1 MKIMSKQ
8 LILTPDQENA
18 IKEFHQFLFDPDEQ
32 AFILEGYSGTG
43 KSTVVAEM
51 IESIPNTHSWLE
63 LVNPEVIKYPVVLT
77 ATTNKAVENFNIIT
91 GIDVKTIHSFLGL
104 IVSTDYKS
112 GFTSLRPKN
121 DHIQEKCIL
130 FIDEASFIDSSLLG
144 MIFNKTRDCKIV
156 FVGDPNQLIQVKASN
171 APVFLMNCRKAKL
184 TQIVRQA
191 EGNPIIELSAQFCQT
206 VSTGE
211 FFKFKPDGHHIVHLS
226 REEFDAKILAEFCQD
241 SWRYSDSKILAWTN
255 KRAIAYNNFVIN
267 SSTGAPKF
275 YAGDYVICN
284 SYFSI
289 NGRSIKTDEMV
300 HITDI
305 RENVT
310 DNSVLGAQ
318 YRLNGYD
325 WAFMPYNLDDR
336 KERLKRAKI
345 EEDFDTVEYINKN
358 WIDLRA
364 AYSSTVAKSQGSTY
378 NRIFIDLSDIA
389 RCHNGNAIARMLY
402 VAVSRARHHVYLTGD
417 LC

>member
-1 MKIMSKQ
+1 MSK
-8 LILTPDQENA
+8 LVLTPDQENA
-18 IKEFHQFLFDPDEQ
+18 IKEFHLFLFDPEEQ
-32 AFILEGYSGTG
+32 VFILEGYSGTG
-43 KSTVVAEM
+43 KSTVVKEM
-51 IESIPNTHSWLE
+51 VNSIPKTHSWLE
-63 LVNPEVIKYPVVLT
+63 MVNPEVIGYQLSLT
-77 ATTNKAVENFNIIT
+77 ATTNKAVENFSHIT
-91 GIDVKTIHSFLGL
+91 GKVVKTIHSFLGL
-104 IVSTDYKS
+104 IVNTDYKT
-112 GFTSLRPKN
+112 GITKLIPKN
-121 DHIQEKCIL
+121 DVVHEEYIL
-130 FIDEASFIDSSLLG
+130 FIDEASFIDSQLLG
-144 MIFNKTRDCKIV
+144 LIFSKTRKCKIV
-156 FVGDPNQLIQVKASN
+156 FVGDPNQLIQVKAAN
-171 APVFLMNCRKAKL
+171 APVFLMNCRKASL
-184 TQIVRQA
+184 TQVVRQA
-191 EGNPIIELSAQFCQT
+191 EGNPIVDLSAKFCQT

-211 FFKFKPDGHHIVHLS
+211 FFKFKPDGHHIVHLP
-226 REEFDAKILAEFCQD
+226 REEFEAKILAEFCRD

-305 RENVT
+305 TENVT
-310 DNSVLGAQ
+310 DKGVLGAH

-325 WAFMPYNLDDR
+325 WAFMPYSLEDR
-336 KERLKRAKI
+336 KERLKRAKN
-345 EEDFDTVEYINKN
+345 EEDFVTVERINKN

-364 AYSSTVAKSQGSTY
+364 AYASTVAKSQGSTY
-378 NRIFIDLSDIA
+378 DSVYVDLSDIA
-389 RCHNGNAIARMLY
+389 KCNSGNAIARMLY